1 MSPHPTNNLNDK
13 IFVIKSFFLVVNQ
26 ITKLA
31 PATGTKVLSEGWGV
45 LSLKKTTEYPIKNK
59 PIDGNILFN
68 KLYWYILEK
77 LICIY
82 ANKEPA
88 SNSQNLVCKK

>member
-31 PATGTKVLSEGWGV
+31 PTTGTKVLS
-45 LSLKKTTEYPIKNK
+45 
-59 PIDGNILFN
+59 DG
-68 KLYWYILEK
+68 
-77 LICIY
+77 
-82 ANKEPA
+82 
-88 SNSQNLVCKK
+88 